1 MILSQVPSWTG
12 QLRQV
17 IADDVGR
24 IAWNIALA
32 LIPLTLSFFLFNKP
46 RSRWFEWG
54 TYLSLSL
61 SSIVGI
67 KKYKN
72 GDILQSLKTMFYSLW
87 GIRAVF
93 LAIAIGLIIVLIT
106 IDIRSRSAH
115 QQQHRR
121 SISWWLGLLLF
132 IGFLPNAPYI
142 LTDIVHFYDAV
153 RSLQSVWA
161 ITLVIVPI
169 YIIFIGVGWFAY
181 VFSLLNVRKYL
192 VKNQLDRYISLTEL
206 TLHLLCA
213 IGIYIGRFI
222 RFNSWSLITAPREFI
237 RVLPEELI
245 GKFPLAVILITFLI
259 ILVMYSISKFTLERP
274 IVNQP

>member
-1 MILSQVPSWTG
+1 MILSQVPSWTA

-17 IADDVGR
+17 IAGDIGR

-32 LIPLTLSFFLFNKP
+32 LIPLTLSFLLFNKP

-54 TYLSLSL
+54 TYISLSL
-61 SSIVGI
+61 SFLVGL
-67 KKYKN
+67 KKYNN
-72 GDILQSLKTMFYSLW
+72 GDILQSIKTIVYSLW

-93 LAIAIGLIIVLIT
+93 LAIAIGLVIILIA
-106 IDIRSRSAH
+106 IDIRSRSA
-115 QQQHRR
+115 QQNSR
-121 SISWWLGLLLF
+121 SISWWLGLLVF

-142 LTDIVHFYDAV
+142 LTDVVHFYDAV

-169 YIIFIGVGWFAY
+169 YIIFIGVGWVAY
-181 VFSLLNVRKYL
+181 VCSLLNVRKYL
-192 VKNQLDRYISLTEL
+192 EKNQLDRYIITAEL

-222 RFNSWSLITAPREFI
+222 RFNSWSLITAPRDFF
-237 RVLPEELI
+237 RVLPAELI
-245 GKFPLAVILITFLI
+245 GKFPLVVILITFLI
-259 ILVMYSISKFTLERP
+259 IMVMYSISKFTLERP
-274 IVNQP
+274 IVDRS

>member
-1 MILSQVPSWTG
+1 MILSQVPSWTA
-12 QLRQV
+12 QLHQV
-17 IADDVGR
+17 IAADVGR

-46 RSRWFEWG
+46 QSRWLEWI
-54 TYLSLSL
+54 TYSSLSL
-61 SSIVGI
+61 SFIIGL
-67 KKYKN
+67 KKYNN
-72 GDILQSLKTMFYSLW
+72 GDILQSLKTIFYSLW

-93 LAIAIGLIIVLIT
+93 LAIAVGLIIILMV
-106 IDIRSRSAH
+106 IDIRAKSTQQNSRSIA
-115 QQQHRR
+115 
-121 SISWWLGLLLF
+121 WWLGLLLF

-161 ITLVIVPI
+161 ITLFIVPI
-169 YIIFIGVGWFAY
+169 YIIFISIGWFAY
-181 VFSLLNVRKYL
+181 VCSLLNVRKYL
-192 VKNQLDRYISLTEL
+192 VKNQLDRYISVAEL

-213 IGIYIGRFI
+213 IGIYIGRFV

-245 GKFPLAVILITFLI
+245 GKFPLVVILITFLI
-259 ILVMYSISKFTLERP
+259 IMVMYSISKLTILQRS
-274 IVNQP
+274 N